1 MSEAAQDDL
10 WLGLD
15 LGTTSAKA
23 VLLGSNGVVL
33 ASQSCPTC
41 SEVASDIG
49 DRGYEQSP
57 IQVLKV
63 LNKLVLSLVKENKM
77 KITGI
82 GVTGQ
87 MHGVMFWGKGSEDI
101 SSLDHV
107 DNSVTSNLF
116 TWQDQRCTGQILET
130 LPKIDQS
137 LSTGFGCATM
147 FWLAR
152 NRPGFFK
159 DGQYT
164 CCGSIVDYLVAVLC
178 GLDHPVTSDQLA
190 ASFGYF
196 DETLCHWS
204 SILQEDK
211 EFPVHLLPTIVR
223 SGEKVGQVNSSF
235 QDWPTDV
242 PVYVGMGDVQCAMYA
257 ALSSPQH
264 AVVNISTSIQ
274 LGFVIPEIDMPRV
287 KQECPES
294 IAFFPYFFGQK
305 LALFAG
311 LNGGNV
317 IQHLVESLIKWFQ
330 DLGIHSD
337 LSATTLLPRLQQ
349 LADLEINRDTS
360 LSISPILFGERHDP
374 GMCGHIKG
382 ITSTNV
388 GNIGAVFKAVSEGLV
403 DHLHA
408 MVPTKFLTNMGIHS
422 LIISGSVPVN
432 NIIVRE
438 RLNQLYSELELTMD
452 CEGQDAVG
460 SAVGAAKFVRDCQL
474 KCYS

>member
-1 MSEAAQDDL
+1 MTDAAQDDL

-49 DRGYEQSP
+49 NRGYEQSP
-57 IQVLKV
+57 VKVLKV

-116 TWQDQRCTGQILET
+116 TWQDQRCTDQFLET

-164 CCGSIVDYLVAVLC
+164 CCGSIMDYLVAILC

-204 SILQEDK
+204 SIFMKRNSMFCFLLVDLKSLSMDIQLKHLFSMSASSLYASSAKPQSQHQVKVPEPIKGHGNIISQHLWVQQEDK
-211 EFPVHLLPTIVR
+211 EFPVHLLPRIVR

-257 ALSSPQH
+257 ALISPQH
-264 AVVNISTSIQ
+264 A
-274 LGFVIPEIDMPRV
+274 G
-287 KQECPES
+287 
-294 IAFFPYFFGQK
+294 
-305 LALFAG
+305 
-311 LNGGNV
+311 
-317 IQHLVESLIKWFQ
+317 
-330 DLGIHSD
+330 
-337 LSATTLLPRLQQ
+337 
-349 LADLEINRDTS
+349 
-360 LSISPILFGERHDP
+360 
-374 GMCGHIKG
+374 
-382 ITSTNV
+382 
-388 GNIGAVFKAVSEGLV
+388 
-403 DHLHA
+403 
-408 MVPTKFLTNMGIHS
+408 
-422 LIISGSVPVN
+422 
-432 NIIVRE
+432 
-438 RLNQLYSELELTMD
+438 
-452 CEGQDAVG
+452 
-460 SAVGAAKFVRDCQL
+460 
-474 KCYS
+474 